1 MVVVLLYGLRK
12 LLLTPALPK
21 LALPTVATT
30 TMEPNGAFLR
40 DGTSRLA
47 WYSLFAVH
55 VALLQ
60 TETLALNLTCLRC
73 LHDQVTLPG
82 QGQSFAWMYSIED
95 PAGDSKFRGC
105 GAQVQSL
112 RAKTFT

>member
-1 MVVVLLYGLRK
+1 
-12 LLLTPALPK
+12 
-21 LALPTVATT
+21 
-30 TMEPNGAFLR
+30 MEPSGAFLR
-40 DGTSRLA
+40 DGISRLA
-47 WYSLFAVH
+47 WHSLFAVL

-60 TETLALNLTCLRC
+60 TETRAYFALNLTCLRC

-82 QGQSFAWMYSIED
+82 EGQSFAWMYSIED

-112 RAKTFT
+112 RAKTSI